1 MSDMNVNACSS
12 TSDAYIQSLLSS
24 AANQTASS
32 SGGID
37 PSSLTLPQ
45 DNSPQL
51 SPFARIL
58 STLQQ
63 LQQSDP
69 SQYQQV
75 TSQIATNLQDAAKTA
90 GANGDTSQAS
100 ELNQLAADF
109 NNASQNNALPN
120 IQDLAQAAYGMQR
133 HHHHHDMQAAPS
145 DPSGAGAAD
154 NGSSGSSSTPASGTG
169 TASATYSDNLSQLIS
184 AFFVNSTSSAQNTAL
199 DPLSIINTT
208 LSNAG
213 LS

>member
-1 MSDMNVNACSS
+1 MNACSS
-12 TSDAYIQSLLSS
+12 TSGAYIQSLLSS

-45 DNSPQL
+45 DNNPQL

-75 TSQIATNLQDAAKTA
+75 TSQIGTNLQDAAKTA

-120 IQDLAQAAYGMQR
+120 IQDLAQAAYGMQG

-145 DPSGAGAAD
+145 DPSGVGAAD

-169 TASATYSDNLSQLIS
+169 TAGATYSDNLSQLIS
-184 AFFVNSTSSAQNTAL
+184 AFFCEFDVLRSEHRARSAF
-199 DPLSIINTT
+199 DH
-208 LSNAG
+208 
-213 LS
+213 